1 MDYPKVPINLPG
13 VWNKEMLESPP
24 TPEQQRLID
33 FHERLHIK
41 LHAQHL
47 EQKLHR
53 RQNVH

>member
-1 MDYPKVPINLPG
+1 MDYPEVPINLPG
-13 VWNKEMLESPP
+13 VWDKEMLKSSA
-24 TPEQQRLID
+24 PEQQRFID

-53 RQNVH
+53 EKNVH